1 MNKTSK
7 RATQKHR
14 ANAKRYAL
22 RRKAEA
28 GQQATT
34 TAKPKGPA
42 GTASAARARSAQ
54 KPVEEPAE
62 AETAS

>member
-28 GQQATT
+28 GQATT

-42 GTASAARARSAQ
+42 GTASAARARSAP

-62 AETAS
+62 AETTS